1 MSDARRRRGIA
12 TVSLSGTLDD
22 KLDAAARAG
31 FDGVEIF
38 EGDVVSAPSSP
49 GEVRRRISELG
60 LAADLYQ
67 PFRNYEA
74 VAPAALAANLRRA
87 EAKLEVMEQ
96 LGARTML
103 VCSNVAED
111 AVDDDDLAAEQ
122 LHQLAE
128 RASERGLRIA
138 YEALAWGRHVSEYD
152 HSWRIVQRAGHP
164 ALGVC
169 LDSFHIL
176 SRGTDLATIGEIPGE

>member
-1 MSDARRRRGIA
+1 MSDARRGRGIA

-22 KLDAAARAG
+22 KLGAAAGAG

-38 EGDVVSAPSSP
+38 EGDLVSAPWSP
-49 GEVRRRISELG
+49 GEVRRRLSELG
-60 LAADLYQ
+60 LTADLHH

-74 VAPAALAANLRRA
+74 VAPATLAANLRRA
-87 EAKLEVMEQ
+87 EAKFDVMEQ
-96 LGARTML
+96 LGASTLL

-122 LHQLAE
+122 LHQLAV
-128 RASERGLRIA
+128 RASERGLRIV

-152 HSWRIVQRAGHP
+152 HSWRIVEAADHP
-164 ALGVC
+164 ALGIC
-169 LDSFHIL
+169 LDSFHLL
-176 SRGTDLATIGEIPGE
+176 SRGPSPAAT